1 MMRGLLSEQS
11 EHTMKRTFQPH
22 RRRRVR
28 KHGFLAKTRTKAG
41 RATLNRRRRKG
52 RKRLTPV

>member
-1 MMRGLLSEQS
+1 
-11 EHTMKRTFQPH
+11 MKRTLQPH

-28 KHGFLAKTRTKAG
+28 KHGFLAKMRTKAG
-41 RATLNRRRRKG
+41 RAILNRRCRVG